1 MLTTHYVKLCK
12 KLDKNKGIQ
21 NFHMK
26 TDVTKSKVVFKYELE
41 KGISAVKGGFHVL
54 SDMNYPKEI
63 LEGAKE

>member
-1 MLTTHYVKLCK
+1 METELNNNKVKFLY
-12 KLDKNKGIQ
+12 
-21 NFHMK
+21 
-26 TDVTKSKVVFKYELE
+26 KVE

>member
-1 MLTTHYVKLCK
+1 
-12 KLDKNKGIQ
+12 
-21 NFHMK
+21 MK